1 MTNRNPVTFAETF
14 KIINL
19 MKRIFLNAFVIAGLG
34 LAVTGCKNNNNEAEV
49 SEEKEAA
56 MAQAETME
64 FTVDTAESII
74 EWQGEKP
81 TGTHT
86 GVIKVANGSFKA
98 NDSIIESGT
107 FVIDMQSIEVTDLEG
122 DQKQNLEAHL
132 KGTVEGKE
140 GDFFNVTEFPKA
152 TFEVTGITE
161 EEGQAMLQGN
171 LTIKEETK
179 NIAFPVSISK
189 DGESLQIT
197 SEEFTIDRTKW
208 NVNYGSKSVF
218 DGLGDKFIND
228 DIALKINLKA
238 KKA

>member
-1 MTNRNPVTFAETF
+1 
-14 KIINL
+14 

-34 LAVTGCKNNNNEAEV
+34 LAVTGCKDNNNEAEV
-49 SEEKEAA
+49 AEEKEVATAQEEA
-56 MAQAETME
+56 MLFNVNTS
-64 FTVDTAESII
+64 ESVI

-98 NDSIIESGT
+98 NDSVIESGT
-107 FVIDMQSIEVTDLEG
+107 FVIDMKSIEVTDLEG
-122 DQKQNLEAHL
+122 DQKSNLEAHL
-132 KGTVEGKE
+132 KGTVEGQE
-140 GDFFNVTEFPKA
+140 GDFFNVNEYPEA

-161 EEGQAMLQGN
+161 EAGQAMLQGN
-171 LTIKEETK
+171 LTLKGETK
-179 NIAFPVSISK
+179 NIAFPVSISRE
-189 DGESLQIT
+189 GETISIK

-228 DIALKINLKA
+228 DVALKINLTASKA
-238 KKA
+238 

>member
-1 MTNRNPVTFAETF
+1 
-14 KIINL
+14 

-34 LAVTGCKNNNNEAEV
+34 LAFTGCKNNNNEAETA
-49 SEEKEAA
+49 EAKEVAT
-56 MAQAETME
+56 AETEAME
-64 FTVDTAESII
+64 FTVDTTESMI

-86 GVIKVANGSFKA
+86 GTIKVVKGSFKA

-107 FVIDMQSIEVTDLEG
+107 FVIDMQSIEVTNLEG
-122 DQKQNLEAHL
+122 DQKANLEAHL

-140 GDFFNVTEFPKA
+140 GDFFNVNKFPEA

-161 EEGQAMLQGN
+161 EEGQTMLQGN
-171 LTIKEETK
+171 LKMKEETK
-179 NIAFPVSISK
+179 NISFPVSISQN
-189 DGESLQIT
+189 GEMMEIT

-218 DGLGDKFIND
+218 DGLGDEFIYD
-228 DIALKINLKA
+228 DVTLKLNLKA

>member
-1 MTNRNPVTFAETF
+1 MYFCAELF
-14 KIINL
+14 KILNL

-34 LAVTGCKNNNNEAEV
+34 LAVTGCKNNNKEADM
-49 SEEKEAA
+49 SETKEAA
-56 MAQAETME
+56 TAEAESMK
-64 FTVDTAESII
+64 FTVDTASSVI
-74 EWQGEKP
+74 EWKGEKP

-86 GVIKVANGSFKA
+86 GTIKIANGSFMA
-98 NDSIIESGT
+98 NDSVVESGN
-107 FVIDMQSIEVTDLEG
+107 FVIDMKSIEVTDLEG
-122 DQKQNLEAHL
+122 DEKSNLEAHL

-140 GDFFNVTEFPKA
+140 GDFFNITEFPEA

-161 EEGQAMLQGN
+161 KDGQPMLQGN

-179 NIAFPVSISK
+179 NIAFPVSISN
-189 DGESLQIT
+189 DGKNMEIT

-228 DIALKINLKA
+228 EIALKIDLKA
-238 KKA
+238 SKA

>member
-1 MTNRNPVTFAETF
+1 
-14 KIINL
+14 
-19 MKRIFLNAFVIAGLG
+19 MKRLILNTMIIAGLG
-34 LAVTGCKNNNNEAEV
+34 LAFTSCKNNNNEAEMAEAKETATAQ
-49 SEEKEAA
+49 SEAA
-56 MAQAETME
+56 E
-64 FTVDTAESII
+64 FMVDTAVSVI

-86 GVIKVANGSFKA
+86 GTIKVAEGSFKA
-98 NDSIIESGT
+98 NDSLIESGT
-107 FVIDMQSIEVTDLEG
+107 FVIDMNSIVVTDLEG
-122 DQKQNLEAHL
+122 DKKADLEAHL

-140 GDFFNVTEFPKA
+140 GDFFNVTKYPEA

-161 EEGQAMLQGN
+161 EEGQQMLQGN

-179 NIAFPVSISK
+179 NIAFPVNITK
-189 DGESLQIT
+189 DGENIQIT

-228 DIALKINLKA
+228 EIELKINLKA

>member
-1 MTNRNPVTFAETF
+1 
-14 KIINL
+14 

-34 LAVTGCKNNNNEAEV
+34 LAVTGCKDNNNEAEV
-49 SEEKEAA
+49 AEEKDAA
-56 MAQAETME
+56 TAQAEATE
-64 FTVDTAESII
+64 FTVDTAESVI
-74 EWQGEKP
+74 EWEGEKP

-86 GVIKVANGSFKA
+86 GVIKVTQGSFKA

-122 DQKQNLEAHL
+122 EEKTNLEAHL

-140 GDFFNVTEFPKA
+140 GDFFNVNEFPNA

-161 EEGQAMLQGN
+161 EAGQNMLQGN
-171 LTIKEETK
+171 LTIKGETK
-179 NIAFPVSISK
+179 NISFPVNIDR
-189 DGESLQIT
+189 DGENLTIT
-197 SEEFTIDRTKW
+197 TQEFTIDRTKW

-228 DIALKINLKA
+228 DIALKLNLKA

>member
-1 MTNRNPVTFAETF
+1 
-14 KIINL
+14 

-34 LAVTGCKNNNNEAEV
+34 LAFTGCKNNNNEAETA
-49 SEEKEAA
+49 EAKEVAT
-56 MAQAETME
+56 AEAEAME
-64 FTVDTAESII
+64 FTIDTTESMI

-86 GVIKVANGSFKA
+86 GTIKVVKGSFKA

-122 DQKQNLEAHL
+122 DQKANLEAHL

-140 GDFFNVTEFPKA
+140 GDFFNVNKFPEA

-161 EEGQAMLQGN
+161 EEGQTMLQGN
-171 LTIKEETK
+171 LKMKEETK
-179 NIAFPVSISK
+179 NISFPVSISQN
-189 DGESLQIT
+189 GEMMEIT

-218 DGLGDKFIND
+218 DGLGDEFIYD
-228 DIALKINLKA
+228 DVTLKLNLKA

>member
-1 MTNRNPVTFAETF
+1 
-14 KIINL
+14 

-34 LAVTGCKNNNNEAEV
+34 LAFTGCKNNDKEAEV
-49 SEEKEAA
+49 AEAKEAA
-56 MAQAETME
+56 TAQAEAME
-64 FTVDTAESII
+64 FTVDTTQSTI
-74 EWQGEKP
+74 EWAGSKP

-86 GVIKVANGSFKA
+86 GTIKVSNGTFKA

-122 DQKQNLEAHL
+122 EDKSNLEAHL
-132 KGTVEGKE
+132 KGTVEGQE

-152 TFEVTGITE
+152 KFEVTGITE
-161 EEGQAMLQGN
+161 AEGQPMLQGN

-179 NIAFPVSISK
+179 NITFPVSISQ
-189 DGESLQIT
+189 DEENIEIT

-218 DGLGDKFIND
+218 EGLGDKFIYD
-228 DIALKINLKA
+228 DVKLKINLKA

>member
-1 MTNRNPVTFAETF
+1 
-14 KIINL
+14 

-34 LAVTGCKNNNNEAEV
+34 LAFTGCKNNNNEAETA
-49 SEEKEAA
+49 EAKEVAT
-56 MAQAETME
+56 AETEAME
-64 FTVDTAESII
+64 FTVDTTESMI

-86 GVIKVANGSFKA
+86 GTIKVVKGSFKA

-122 DQKQNLEAHL
+122 DQKANLEAHL

-140 GDFFNVTEFPKA
+140 GDFFNVNKFPEA

-161 EEGQAMLQGN
+161 EEGQTMLQGN
-171 LTIKEETK
+171 LKMKEETK
-179 NIAFPVSISK
+179 NISFPVSISQN
-189 DGESLQIT
+189 GEMMEIT

-218 DGLGDKFIND
+218 DGLGDEFIYD
-228 DIALKINLKA
+228 DVTLKLNLKA